1 MNILSDI
8 GEVSGVQNAPISL
21 QLSTSLNSSTVQQS
35 SMQNYNMPVAAT
47 NASLN
52 SQQLPQS
59 SYAVAP
65 QQLQNGSMSSQMP
78 LHLSSSN
85 QTPLMGTSNSAVD
98 SLGLPAATEIAA
110 QTAPLDMGKTNLS
123 QQNLVQE
130 IMKIFLVCLGTMIL
144 KHCFLTESARVEL
157 IS

>member
-8 GEVSGVQNAPISL
+8 GEVSCVQNAPISL

-47 NASLN
+47 NTSLN

-130 IMKIFLVCLGTMIL
+130 IMKIFLGCLGTMIL
-144 KHCFLTESARVEL
+144 KHY
-157 IS
+157 

>member
-47 NASLN
+47 NTSLN

-78 LHLSSSN
+78 LHLSSNN
-85 QTPLMGTSNSAVD
+85 QEPLMGTSNSAAD

-110 QTAPLDMGKTNLS
+110 QTVPLDMGKTNLS

-130 IMKIFLVCLGTMIL
+130 IMKIFLGCLGRMIL
-144 KHCFLTESARVEL
+144 KHFKKKAQG
-157 IS
+157 

>member
-47 NASLN
+47 NTSLN

-130 IMKIFLVCLGTMIL
+130 IMKIFLGCLGTMIL
-144 KHCFLTESARVEL
+144 KHYF
-157 IS
+157 

>member
-47 NASLN
+47 NTSLN

-130 IMKIFLVCLGTMIL
+130 IMKIFLGCLGRMIL
-144 KHCFLTESARVEL
+144 KHYFKKKVQR
-157 IS
+157 

>member
-47 NASLN
+47 NTSLN

-123 QQNLVQE
+123 QQSLVQE
-130 IMKIFLVCLGTMIL
+130 IIKIFLG
-144 KHCFLTESARVEL
+144 FLQ
-157 IS
+157 

>member
-8 GEVSGVQNAPISL
+8 GEVSGVQSAPISL

-65 QQLQNGSMSSQMP
+65 QQLQNGSMPSQMP

-130 IMKIFLVCLGTMIL
+130 IMKIFLGCLGTMIL
-144 KHCFLTESARVEL
+144 KHYF
-157 IS
+157 

>member
-47 NASLN
+47 NTSLN

-130 IMKIFLVCLGTMIL
+130 IMKIFLGCLGRMIL
-144 KHCFLTESARVEL
+144 KHFKQKAQG
-157 IS
+157 

>member
-47 NASLN
+47 NTSLN

-65 QQLQNGSMSSQMP
+65 QQLQNGSMPSQMP
-78 LHLSSSN
+78 LQLSSNN
-85 QTPLMGTSNSAVD
+85 QEPLMGTSNSAAD

-130 IMKIFLVCLGTMIL
+130 IMKIFLGCLGTMIL
-144 KHCFLTESARVEL
+144 KHYF
-157 IS
+157 